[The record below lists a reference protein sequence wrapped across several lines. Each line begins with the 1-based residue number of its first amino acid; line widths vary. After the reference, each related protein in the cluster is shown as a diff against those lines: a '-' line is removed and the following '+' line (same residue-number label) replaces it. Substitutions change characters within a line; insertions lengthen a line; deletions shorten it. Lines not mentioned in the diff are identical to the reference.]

1 VNEEPESH
9 KSPHTTPY
17 GNLLSVTSSEQSLRK
32 RDGLLRQAMRERVI
46 VADGAMGT
54 MLQAADPSL
63 EDFQNHEGCNEILNI
78 TRPDVVRSVH
88 DAYLAVGVDAI
99 ETNTFGANWANLA
112 EYGIEDRIYEL
123 AFAGAEIAREAADAY
138 STLEKP
144 RFVLGS
150 LGPGTKLPT
159 LGHTTYSH
167 LKDAYRIASQG
178 LVDGGADALLIETTQ
193 DLLQAKAAVNGAR
206 EVLATTD
213 RDVILIAQVT
223 VETTGTMLLG
233 SEIGAALDALEPL
246 DIDLIGLNC
255 ATGPA
260 EMSEHLRY
268 LSKNAKV
275 AISVMPNAGLPV
287 LGPNGASYP
296 LSPEELAEA
305 LSTFTRDYGLTLI
318 GGCCGTTPAH
328 LEAVVKKIG
337 GQTPALRTIA
347 SEPGVSSL
355 YQFVPFGQDS
365 TYLAI
370 GERTN
375 ANGSK
380 AFREALVAEDWQS
393 CVEIARDQIRD
404 GAHVL
409 DLSVD
414 YVGRDGA
421 KDMFEI
427 ASRFATA
434 STLPIML
441 DSTEPGVLKAGLEA
455 LGGRCVINS
464 VNYEDGDG
472 PNSRFARIMPLIK
485 EHGSAVVALT
495 IDEEGQARTAEWKL
509 RVAVRLI
516 KDLTENWG
524 INLGDIM
531 IDTLTF
537 PIATGQEETR
547 RDGLETIT
555 AIRELKA
562 LYPEV
567 QTTLGVSNVSFG
579 LNPAAR
585 VVLNSV
591 FLHECAQAGLTSA
604 IVHPSKIMPIARIDA
619 RQLEVALDLIYDR
632 RKFDGDQCTYDP
644 LSEFLQLFEGV
655 ELTASRQTRAAEL
668 AALPLEE
675 RLQRRI
681 IDGEKVGLNDDLTEA
696 MSQGIKPLAIINDH
710 LLEGMKVVGELFG
723 KGEMQLPFV
732 LQSAEVMKSA
742 VAFLEPFME
751 KADEGGRGTMLLA
764 TVKGD
769 VHDIGKNLVD
779 IILSNNG
786 YRVVNIGIKQ
796 TVNQIIDAAL
806 ENNVDAVG
814 MSGLLVK
821 STVVMKENLEEI
833 AARGLDQKWP
843 IVLGGAA
850 LTRAFVEEDLASV
863 YPGEVRYARDAFE
876 GLRLMDAIMAVKRG
890 EPGAALP
897 ELRQRRVKAAP
908 RNSDVSID
916 DTTRSDVAIDIDIP
930 QAPFFGSRII
940 KGIPLADYVGMLD
953 ERALFVGQWGLKGAR
968 GEYEKMVEE
977 EGRPRLRALLNEV
990 QAQGWLEAAV
1000 VYGYFPCVSD
1010 GNDLVILHH
1019 EGPLKGQERTRFSFP
1034 RQRRDRRLCIA
1045 DFFAAKD
1052 SGKTDVVAFHVVTM
1066 GNTVSQ
1072 AANKLF
1078 EANNYREYLELHG
1091 LSVQLTEALAEHW
1104 HARVREEFSVRDK
1117 DAPDLQGILD
1127 QGYRGSRYSFGYPAC
1142 PDIEQQVQLC
1152 ELLEPERIGV
1162 HLSEEFQL
1170 HPEQSTSAII
1180 VHHPEAKYFNAN

>member
-1 VNEEPESH
+1 M
-9 KSPHTTPY
+9 
-17 GNLLSVTSSEQSLRK
+17 SS
-32 RDGLLRQAMRERVI
+32 RVI
-46 VADGAMGT
+46 IADGAMGT

-123 AFAGAEIAREAADAY
+123 AFAGAKIAREAADAF
-138 STLEKP
+138 STADKP

-159 LGHTTYSH
+159 LGHTTYLH
-167 LKDAYRIASQG
+167 LRDAYRIASQG
-178 LVDGGADALLIETTQ
+178 LVDAGVDALLIETTQ
-193 DLLQAKAAVNGAR
+193 DLLQAKAAINGAR
-206 EVLATTD
+206 LVLDSTD
-213 RDVILIAQVT
+213 RDVVLIAQVT

-233 SEIGAALDALEPL
+233 SEIGAALTALEPL

-268 LSKNAKV
+268 LSKNSRV

-287 LGPNGASYP
+287 LGPDGASYP
-296 LSPEELAEA
+296 LGPDELATA
-305 LSTFTRDYGLTLI
+305 LDTFVTDYGLSLI

-328 LEAVVKKIG
+328 LAAVVSKVSGRAIATRKINE
-337 GQTPALRTIA
+337 
-347 SEPGVSSL
+347 EPGVSSL
-355 YQFVPFGQDS
+355 YQYVPFNQDL

-370 GERTN
+370 GEKTN

-380 AFREALVAEDWQS
+380 AFREALVEEDWQS

-421 KDMFEI
+421 KDMREI
-427 ASRFATA
+427 ASRFATS

-441 DSTEPGVLKAGLEA
+441 DSTEPHVIQAGLES
-455 LGGRCVINS
+455 LGGRSVINS

-472 PNSRFARIMPLIK
+472 PSSRFARMLPLIK

-495 IDEEGQARTAEWKL
+495 IDEEGQARTAEWKV
-509 RVAVRLI
+509 RVAERLI

-524 INLGDIM
+524 ISVGDIM

-547 RDGLETIT
+547 RDGLETIN
-555 AIRELKA
+555 AIKELKIK
-562 LYPEV
+562 YPAV

-591 FLHECAQAGLTSA
+591 FLHECAQVGLTSA
-604 IVHPSKIMPIARIDA
+604 IVHPSKIMPIARIEP

-632 RKFDGDQCTYDP
+632 RTFDGDQCTYDP
-644 LSEFLQLFEGV
+644 LSEYLQLFEGV
-655 ELTASRQTRAAEL
+655 ELAASRLTRAAEL

-681 IDGEKVGLNDDLTEA
+681 IDGEKVGLSDDLDAA
-696 MSQGIKPLAIINDH
+696 MAQEMKPLVIINDH

-732 LQSAEVMKSA
+732 LQSAEVMKTA
-742 VAFLEPFME
+742 VAYLEPFME
-751 KADEGGRGTMLLA
+751 KTDEGGRGTMLLA

-833 AARGLDQKWP
+833 TARGLDQKWP

-850 LTRAFVEEDLASV
+850 LTRAFVEEDLSSV
-863 YPGEVRYARDAFE
+863 FPGEVRYARDAFE

-897 ELRQRRVKAAP
+897 ELRQRRVRTNT
-908 RNSDVSID
+908 RNADVEVT

-930 QAPFFGSRII
+930 NAPFFGSRIV

-990 QAQGWLEAAV
+990 QSQGWLEAAV

-1019 EGPLKGQERTRFSFP
+1019 EGELKGQERLRFSFP

-1045 DFFAAKD
+1045 DFFATKD

-1066 GNTVSQ
+1066 GNTISK
-1072 AANKLF
+1072 AANTLF

-1104 HARVREEFSVRDK
+1104 HARIREDLAVRNS

-1152 ELLEPERIGV
+1152 ELLEPGRIGV
-1162 HLSEEFQL
+1162 ELSEEFQL

>member
-1 VNEEPESH
+1 
-9 KSPHTTPY
+9 
-17 GNLLSVTSSEQSLRK
+17 
-32 RDGLLRQAMRERVI
+32 MRSRVI
-46 VADGAMGT
+46 IADGAMGT
-54 MLQAADPSL
+54 MLQAANPSL
-63 EDFQNHEGCNEILNI
+63 EDFQNHEGCNEILNV

-88 DAYLAVGVDAI
+88 DAYLSVGVDAI

-123 AFAGAEIAREAADAY
+123 AFAGAVIARQAADAY
-138 STLEKP
+138 STPDKP

-159 LGHTTYSH
+159 LGHTTYAH

-178 LVDGGADALLIETTQ
+178 LVDAGADALLIETTQ

-206 EVLATTD
+206 EVLDSLD

-233 SEIGAALDALEPL
+233 SEIGAALNALEPL

-268 LSKNAKV
+268 LAKNANV
-275 AISVMPNAGLPV
+275 AISVMPNAGLPI
-287 LGPNGASYP
+287 LGPDGASYP
-296 LSPEELAEA
+296 LSPNELADS
-305 LSTFTRDYGLTLI
+305 LNTFVDDYGLSLI
-318 GGCCGTTPAH
+318 GGCCGTTPEH
-328 LEAVVKKIG
+328 LAAVVERVS
-337 GQTPALRTIA
+337 LRAPKVRSIT

-355 YQFVPFGQDS
+355 YQYVPLKQDL

-404 GAHVL
+404 GAHIL

-421 KDMFEI
+421 RDMREI

-441 DSTEPGVLKAGLEA
+441 DSTEPQVIQAGLET

-472 PNSRFARIMPLIK
+472 ANSRFARIMPLIK

-495 IDEEGQARTAEWKL
+495 IDEEGQARTAEWKV
-509 RVAVRLI
+509 RVAKRLI
-516 KDLTENWG
+516 EDLTGNWG
-524 INLGDIM
+524 IAVGDIM

-547 RDGLETIT
+547 RDGLETIS
-555 AIRELKA
+555 AIKTLKE
-562 LYPEV
+562 LYPDV

-591 FLHECAQAGLTSA
+591 FLHECAQVGLTSA
-604 IVHPSKIMPIARIDA
+604 IVHPSKIMPIARIEP

-632 RKFDGDQCTYDP
+632 RTFDGDQCTYDP

-655 ELTASRQTRAAEL
+655 ELATSRLTRAAEL

-681 IDGEKVGLNDDLTEA
+681 IDGEKVSLNEDLDEA
-696 MSQGIKPLAIINDH
+696 MKTGIAPLSIINDH

-732 LQSAEVMKSA
+732 LQSAEVMKTA
-742 VAFLEPFME
+742 VAYLEQYME

-806 ENNVDAVG
+806 ENNVDAIG

-821 STVVMKENLEEI
+821 STVVMKENLEELTS
-833 AARGLDQKWP
+833 RGLDQKWP

-850 LTRAFVEEDLASV
+850 LTRAFVEEDLSSV
-863 YPGEVRYARDAFE
+863 FPGEVRYARDAFE

-897 ELRQRRVKAAP
+897 ELRQRRVKAVS
-908 RNSDVSID
+908 RNADIPLD

-930 QAPFFGSRII
+930 KAPFFGSRIV

-990 QAQGWLEAAV
+990 QANGWLEAAV

-1117 DAPDLQGILD
+1117 DAADLQGILD

-1162 HLSEEFQL
+1162 NLSEEFQL

>member
-1 VNEEPESH
+1 
-9 KSPHTTPY
+9 
-17 GNLLSVTSSEQSLRK
+17 
-32 RDGLLRQAMRERVI
+32 MRTRVI
-46 VADGAMGT
+46 IADGAMGT
-54 MLQAADPSL
+54 MLQAANPSL
-63 EDFQNHEGCNEILNI
+63 EDFQNHEGCNEILNV
-78 TRPDVVRSVH
+78 TRPDIVRSVH
-88 DAYLAVGVDAI
+88 DAYLSVGVDAI

-123 AFAGAEIAREAADAY
+123 AFAGAEIARQAADAY
-138 STLEKP
+138 STVDKP

-159 LGHTTYSH
+159 LGHTTYAH

-178 LVDGGADALLIETTQ
+178 LVDAGVDALLIETTQ

-206 EVLATTD
+206 EVLDSLD

-233 SEIGAALDALEPL
+233 SEIGAALNALEPL

-268 LSKNAKV
+268 LSKNAQV
-275 AISVMPNAGLPV
+275 SISVMPNAGLPI
-287 LGPNGASYP
+287 LGPDGASYP
-296 LSPEELAEA
+296 LSPIELADA
-305 LSTFTRDYGLTLI
+305 LNTFVDDYGLSLI
-318 GGCCGTTPAH
+318 GGCCGTTPEH
-328 LEAVVKKIG
+328 LAAVVDRVSNRAPKVR
-337 GQTPALRTIA
+337 AVVA
-347 SEPGVSSL
+347 EPGVSSL
-355 YQFVPFGQDS
+355 YQYVPLSQDL

-421 KDMFEI
+421 KDMREI
-427 ASRFATA
+427 ATRFATA

-441 DSTEPGVLKAGLEA
+441 DSTEPLVLQAGLET

-472 PNSRFARIMPLIK
+472 ATSRFARIMPLIK

-495 IDEEGQARTAEWKL
+495 IDEEGQARTAEWKV
-509 RVAVRLI
+509 RVAKRLI
-516 KDLTENWG
+516 EDLTGNWG
-524 INLGDIM
+524 IAVGDIM

-547 RDGLETIT
+547 RDGLETIN
-555 AIRELKA
+555 AIKTLKEI
-562 LYPEV
+562 YPDV

-591 FLHECAQAGLTSA
+591 FLHECAQVGLTSA
-604 IVHPSKIMPIARIDA
+604 IVHPSKIMPIARIEP
-619 RQLEVALDLIYDR
+619 RQLEVALDIIYDR
-632 RKFDGDQCTYDP
+632 RTFDGDQCTYDP

-655 ELTASRQTRAAEL
+655 ELAASRLTRAAEL

-681 IDGEKVGLNDDLTEA
+681 IDGEKVGLNEDLDEA
-696 MSQGIKPLAIINDH
+696 MKLGIAPLAIINEH

-742 VAFLEPFME
+742 VAYLEDFME
-751 KADEGGRGTMLLA
+751 KADEAGRGTMLLA

-806 ENNVDAVG
+806 ENNVDAIG

-821 STVVMKENLEEI
+821 STVVMKENLEELTS
-833 AARGLDQKWP
+833 RGLDQRWP

-850 LTRAFVEEDLASV
+850 LTRAFVEEDLSSIF
-863 YPGEVRYARDAFE
+863 PGEVRYARDAFE
-876 GLRLMDAIMAVKRG
+876 GLRLMDTIMAVKRG

-897 ELRQRRVKAAP
+897 ELRQRRVKTLS
-908 RNSDVSID
+908 RNADIPLN
-916 DTTRSDVAIDIDIP
+916 DTTRSDVSIDVDIP
-930 QAPFFGSRII
+930 QAPFFGSRIV

-990 QAQGWLEAAV
+990 QANGWLEAAV

-1019 EGPLKGQERTRFSFP
+1019 EGQLKGQERTRFSFP

-1162 HLSEEFQL
+1162 NLSEEFQL

>member
-1 VNEEPESH
+1 
-9 KSPHTTPY
+9 
-17 GNLLSVTSSEQSLRK
+17 
-32 RDGLLRQAMRERVI
+32 MRRALAQGTVI
-46 VADGAMGT
+46 ADGAMGT
-54 MLQAADPSL
+54 MLQAADPTL
-63 EDFQNHEGCNEILNI
+63 EDFQNHEGCNEILNV
-78 TRPDVVRSVH
+78 TRPDLVRSVH
-88 DAYLAVGVDAI
+88 DAYLEVGVDAI

-123 AFAGAEIAREAADAY
+123 AFAGGVIARQAADAF
-138 STLEKP
+138 STPDKP

-150 LGPGTKLPT
+150 LGPGTKLPS
-159 LGHTTYSH
+159 LGHTTYEK
-167 LKDAYRIASQG
+167 LKDAYYTASKG
-178 LVDGGADALLIETTQ
+178 LVDAGSDGLLIETTQ

-206 EVLATTD
+206 QAITEAG
-213 RDVILIAQVT
+213 RDVMLIAQVT

-233 SEIGAALDALEPL
+233 SEIGAALNALEPL

-255 ATGPA
+255 ATGPT

-268 LSKNAKV
+268 LSKNSRA
-275 AISVMPNAGLPV
+275 AISVMPNAGLPI
-287 LGPNGASYP
+287 LGAHGAEYP
-296 LSPEELAEA
+296 LGPEELATA
-305 LSTFTRDYGLTLI
+305 LETFVNDYGITLI

-328 LEAVVKKIG
+328 MAAVVAKLSGKRVQSRNI
-337 GQTPALRTIA
+337 TI
-347 SEPGVSSL
+347 EPGASSI
-355 YQFVPFGQDS
+355 YQYVPFRQDK

-375 ANGSK
+375 ANGSR
-380 AFREALVAEDWQS
+380 AFRDALVAEDWAT

-404 GAHVL
+404 GAHML

-414 YVGRDGA
+414 YVGRDGVR
-421 KDMFEI
+421 DMTEI
-427 ASRFATA
+427 ASRFATS
-434 STLPIML
+434 STLPIVL
-441 DSTEPGVLKAGLEA
+441 DSTEPAVLKAGLES
-455 LGGRCVINS
+455 LGGRSVINS

-472 PNSRFARIMPLIK
+472 PTSRFAKIMPLVV
-485 EHGSAVVALT
+485 EHGASVVALT
-495 IDEEGQARTAEWKL
+495 IDEEGQARNAEWKL
-509 RVAVRLI
+509 RVARRLI
-516 KDLTENWG
+516 KDLTQNWSM
-524 INLGDIM
+524 NVGDIL

-547 RDGLETIT
+547 RDGLETIE
-555 AIRELKA
+555 AIRTLKRE
-562 LYPEV
+562 YPDV

-591 FLHECAQAGLTSA
+591 FLAECVEAGLDSA
-604 IVHPSKIMPIARIDA
+604 IVHPSKIMPMARIEP
-619 RQLEVALDLIYDR
+619 RQKEVALDLIYDR
-632 RKFDGDQCTYDP
+632 RVYEGENCTYDP
-644 LSEFLQLFEGV
+644 LQEFLQLFEGV
-655 ELTASRQTRAAEL
+655 ELAASRNIRAAEL
-668 AALPLEE
+668 AALPLRE
-675 RLQRRI
+675 RLERRI
-681 IDGEKVGLNDDLTEA
+681 IDGEKVGLTDDLDAA
-696 MSQGIKPLAIINDH
+696 MVEGVAPLQIINDH
-710 LLEGMKVVGELFG
+710 LLEGMKVVGDLFG

-742 VAFLEPFME
+742 VAYLEPHME
-751 KADEGGRGTMLLA
+751 KTSDGGRGRMLLA

-786 YRVVNIGIKQ
+786 YQVVNIGIKQ

-806 ENNVDAVG
+806 ENEVDAIG

-821 STVVMKENLEEI
+821 STVIMRENLEEI
-833 AARGLDQKWP
+833 TSRGLDQKWP

-850 LTRAFVEEDLASV
+850 LTRAYVEQDLAAIF
-863 YPGEVRYARDAFE
+863 PGEVRYARDAFE

-890 EPGAALP
+890 EEGAALP
-897 ELRQRRVKAAP
+897 ALRERKVKAVAKL
-908 RNSDVSID
+908 DGVKVI
-916 DTTRSDVAIDIDIP
+916 DTTRSDVAVDTDIP
-930 QAPFFGSRII
+930 SAPFFGSRIV

-968 GEYEKMVEE
+968 GEFDVMAEQ
-977 EGRPRLRALLNEV
+977 EGRPRLRKLLNEV
-990 QAQGWLEAAV
+990 QSNGWLEAAV

-1019 EGPLKGQERTRFSFP
+1019 EGPDKGKERTRFSFP
-1034 RQRRDRRLCIA
+1034 RQSRDRRLCLA
-1045 DFFAAKD
+1045 DFFASKE

-1066 GNTVSQ
+1066 GNTVSK
-1072 AANKLF
+1072 AANELF
-1078 EANNYREYLELHG
+1078 AADKYREYLELHG

-1104 HARVREEFSVRDK
+1104 HARVREEMSVRDL
-1117 DAPDLQGILD
+1117 DSPDLQGILD

-1142 PDIEQQVQLC
+1142 PDIEQQTQLC
-1152 ELLEPERIGV
+1152 ELLEPGRIGV
-1162 HLSEEFQL
+1162 ELSEEFQL

>member
-1 VNEEPESH
+1 
-9 KSPHTTPY
+9 
-17 GNLLSVTSSEQSLRK
+17 
-32 RDGLLRQAMRERVI
+32 
-46 VADGAMGT
+46 

-63 EDFQNHEGCNEILNI
+63 EDFQNHEGCNEILNV
-78 TRPDVVRSVH
+78 TRPDLVRSVH
-88 DAYLAVGVDAI
+88 DAYLEVGVDAI

-123 AFAGAEIAREAADAY
+123 AFAGGKIAREAADAF
-138 STLEKP
+138 STPDKP

-150 LGPGTKLPT
+150 LGPGTKLPS
-159 LGHTTYSH
+159 LGHTSYQK
-167 LKDAYRIASQG
+167 LKDAYYTASKG
-178 LVDGGADALLIETTQ
+178 LVDSGSDALLIETTQ

-206 EVLATTD
+206 LAVTESG
-213 RDVILIAQVT
+213 RDVIVIAQVT

-233 SEIGAALDALEPL
+233 SEIGAALNALEPL
-246 DIDLIGLNC
+246 NIDLIGLNC

-268 LSKNAKV
+268 LSKNSHT
-275 AISVMPNAGLPV
+275 AISVMPNAGLPL
-287 LGPNGASYP
+287 LGPKGAEYP
-296 LSPEELAEA
+296 LGPEELATA
-305 LSTFTRDYGLTLI
+305 LETFVNDYGITLI

-328 LEAVVKKIG
+328 LAAVVNRLAGHNVKKRAIE
-337 GQTPALRTIA
+337 I
-347 SEPGVSSL
+347 EPGASSL
-355 YQFVPFGQDS
+355 YQYVPFRQDK

-375 ANGSK
+375 ANGSR
-380 AFREALVAEDWQS
+380 AFRDALVAEDWS
-393 CVEIARDQIRD
+393 TCVEIARDQIRD
-404 GAHVL
+404 GAHML

-414 YVGRDGA
+414 YVGRDGVR
-421 KDMFEI
+421 DMTEI
-427 ASRFATA
+427 ASRFATS
-434 STLPIML
+434 STLPIVL
-441 DSTEPGVLKAGLEA
+441 DSTEPAVLKAGLES
-455 LGGRCVINS
+455 LGGRCIINS

-472 PNSRFARIMPLIK
+472 PTSRFARIMPLVQ
-485 EHGSAVVALT
+485 EHGASVVALT

-509 RVAVRLI
+509 RVARRLI

-524 INLGDIM
+524 MHVGDIL

-547 RDGLETIT
+547 RDGLETIS
-555 AIRELKA
+555 AIKA
-562 LYPEV
+562 LKEEFPEV

-591 FLHECAQAGLTSA
+591 FLHECVEAGLDSA
-604 IVHPSKIMPIARIDA
+604 IVHPSKITPMARIDA
-619 RQLEVALDLIYDR
+619 RQKEVALDLIYDR
-632 RKFDGDQCTYDP
+632 RTFDGENCTYDP

-655 ELTASRQTRAAEL
+655 ELAASRNIRASEL
-668 AALPLEE
+668 AALPLKQ
-675 RLQRRI
+675 RLERRI
-681 IDGEKVGLNDDLTEA
+681 IDGEKVGLTDDLDTA
-696 MSQGIKPLAIINDH
+696 MAEGIKPLAIINDH
-710 LLEGMKVVGELFG
+710 LLEGMKEVGELFG

-742 VAFLEPFME
+742 VAYLEPHME
-751 KADEGGRGTMLLA
+751 KTSDAGRGRMLLA

-786 YRVVNIGIKQ
+786 YQVVNIGIKQ
-796 TVNQIIDAAL
+796 TINQIIDSAQ
-806 ENNVDAVG
+806 ENEVDAIG

-821 STVVMKENLEEI
+821 STVIMKENLEELTS
-833 AARGLDQKWP
+833 RGLDQKWP

-850 LTRAFVEEDLASV
+850 LTRAFVEQDLAGAF
-863 YPGEVRYARDAFE
+863 PGEVRYARDAFE

-890 EPGAALP
+890 DEGAALP
-897 ELRQRRVKAAP
+897 ALRERRVKA
-908 RNSDVSID
+908 VSRLDEPTEID
-916 DTTRSDVAIDIDIP
+916 TVRSDVAVDIDIP
-930 QAPFFGSRII
+930 KAPFFGSRIV

-953 ERALFVGQWGLKGAR
+953 ERALFMGQWGLKGAR
-968 GEYEKMVEE
+968 GEYEAMAET

-990 QAQGWLEAAV
+990 QSKGWLEAAV
-1000 VYGYFPCVSD
+1000 VYGYFPCVSE

-1019 EGPLKGQERTRFSFP
+1019 EGPEKGKERVRFSFP
-1034 RQRRDRRLCIA
+1034 RQRRDRRLCLS
-1045 DFFAAKD
+1045 DFFASRE
-1052 SGKTDVVAFHVVTM
+1052 SGKIDVVAFHVVTM
-1066 GNTVSQ
+1066 GNTVSK
-1072 AANKLF
+1072 AANELF
-1078 EANNYREYLELHG
+1078 AANAYREYLELHG

-1104 HARVREEFSVRDK
+1104 HARIREEMAVRGD
-1117 DAPDLQGILD
+1117 DAPDIQGILD

-1142 PDIEQQVQLC
+1142 PDIEQQTQLC
-1152 ELLEPERIGV
+1152 ELLEPGRIGV
-1162 HLSEEFQL
+1162 ELSEEFQL